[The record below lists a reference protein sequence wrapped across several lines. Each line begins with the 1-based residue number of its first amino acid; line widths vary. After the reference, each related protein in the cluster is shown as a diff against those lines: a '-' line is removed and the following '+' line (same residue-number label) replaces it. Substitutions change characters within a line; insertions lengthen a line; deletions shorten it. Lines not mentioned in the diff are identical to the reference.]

1 MLTIADGGT
10 VSSGEFVV
18 AADRRS
24 IGTLN
29 IGAGPGDPPTAPG
42 TLNTAAVL
50 FGGGTGTINFNH
62 TSTNYVFAPAINGD
76 GSVNVLSGITALTAN
91 NTYTGG
97 TTISGGA
104 LIVDGSIA
112 SSIITTVNNGARL
125 GGSGTVGTTLITP
138 GGTLAPGPSSGT
150 PGTITVAGNLA
161 FQSGA
166 FYLVQV
172 NPATASSRPLQPI

>member
-91 NTYTGG
+91 NTYTGQR
-97 TTISGGA
+97 A
-104 LIVDGSIA
+104 A
-112 SSIITTVNNGARL
+112 RQASIITSHPIRWWASRSPAAVRIGAWRKD
-125 GGSGTVGTTLITP
+125 
-138 GGTLAPGPSSGT
+138 
-150 PGTITVAGNLA
+150 
-161 FQSGA
+161 
-166 FYLVQV
+166 
-172 NPATASSRPLQPI
+172 